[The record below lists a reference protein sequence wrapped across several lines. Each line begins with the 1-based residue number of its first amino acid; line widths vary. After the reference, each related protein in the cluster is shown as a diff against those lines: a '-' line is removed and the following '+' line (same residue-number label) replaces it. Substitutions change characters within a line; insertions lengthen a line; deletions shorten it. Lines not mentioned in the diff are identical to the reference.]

1 MNAPTLLAGIQLT
14 DPGAP
19 AGQGV
24 LYRSP
29 GFDTSMAD
37 QSPGWQ
43 TTLRMGDRG
52 WTLAVHPTRAY
63 HHEHRAGMVWAL
75 GVVGLLLTLLLQI
88 LMLGMTGRTAVIQRQ
103 NNALKASEERYQ
115 RLFND
120 SPLPVWL
127 YDAESLR
134 FLMVNDFAVAH
145 YGWSRDEFLQMR
157 LSDVLAPDAAP
168 AAGPMPDSISSCGDS
183 SAPALSST
191 SRPARTCL
199 IAPPWRYSTP
209 TARVPSNRMRV
220 ACAPVMT
227 CRLGRARCGV
237 R

>member
-1 MNAPTLLAGIQLT
+1 
-14 DPGAP
+14 
-19 AGQGV
+19 
-24 LYRSP
+24 
-29 GFDTSMAD
+29 MAD

-43 TTLRMGDRG
+43 TTLRMGDRD
-52 WTLAVHPTRAY
+52 WVLSVHAAKIY
-63 HHEHRAGMVWAL
+63 HREQRVGMVWAL
-75 GVVGLLLTLLLQI
+75 GAAGLLLALLLQI

-168 AAGPMPDSISSCGDS
+168 AAGPMPASRDC
-183 SAPALSST
+183 PT
-191 SRPARTCL
+191 SLPRMPPARPTSP
-199 IAPPWRYSTP
+199 APDGRSNGKRCVLAIWCSSRRGQVKTAYTSVSTTRTISLSMP
-209 TARVPSNRMRV
+209 QPVRGLRGPPSTTSTGERIF
-220 ACAPVMT
+220 
-227 CRLGRARCGV
+227 GRPGEFK
-237 R
+237 